1 VLLTMLRGKIH
12 RATVR
17 ETNLNYAGS
26 ITIDEA
32 LLEAADILPGE
43 KVQVVNINNGAR
55 LETYVIAGPRES
67 GIVALNGA
75 AARLGEPGD
84 RIIIIAYALV
94 PYQEARGFRPR
105 IVVVD
110 ENNRV
115 VEVKREEVWG
125 PCSVLS

>member
-1 VLLTMLRGKIH
+1 MLLTMLRGKIH
-12 RATVR
+12 RATVK

-32 LLEAADILPGE
+32 LLDAADILPGE
-43 KVQVVNINNGAR
+43 RVQVVNINNGAR
-55 LETYVIAGPRES
+55 LETYAIAGPRES

-84 RIIIIAYALV
+84 KIIIIAYAFI

-110 ENNRV
+110 ENNRIA
-115 VEVKREEVWG
+115 EVKREEG
-125 PCSVLS
+125 QGSC